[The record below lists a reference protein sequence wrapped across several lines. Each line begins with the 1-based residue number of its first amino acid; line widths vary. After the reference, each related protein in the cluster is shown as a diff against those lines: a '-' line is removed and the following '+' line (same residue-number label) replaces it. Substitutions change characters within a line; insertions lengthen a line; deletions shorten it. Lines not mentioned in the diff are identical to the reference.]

1 VTTSSPKKGILPV
14 RLGLQPD
21 NKTALAELKMDVTL
35 ADRMND
41 QQLDELIIE
50 NEYLRI
56 LDYYTEQ
63 GLPEEGKTNAHEWK
77 KQALA
82 KVNATK

>member
-1 VTTSSPKKGILPV
+1 MT
-14 RLGLQPD
+14 
-21 NKTALAELKMDVTL
+21 
-35 ADRMND
+35 D

-56 LDYYTEQ
+56 LDYYTDQ

-82 KVNATK
+82 KVAATQ

>member
-21 NKTALAELKMDVTL
+21 TKTALAELKMDVTL

-63 GLPEEGKTNAHEWK
+63 GLSEEGKTNAHEWK